1 MTSEVY
7 AAILAAGSASRFG
20 STKQLAEIDGTTL
33 VVRATTIA
41 NNVCADRTVVVA
53 GHDAA
58 DVTEVLQG
66 TQGFVVVNDGF
77 AEGLGTSLARAV
89 ASVSHVASA
98 VIVMLAD
105 QPGINAHHL
114 ENLIDAWNDGDYD
127 IVTTTFADTQ
137 GPPVLFSSTC
147 FDELRHLSGDAG
159 GKHLFRDPRY
169 RTETI
174 VFEPAA
180 LDIDTEE
187 DLESLRAAR
196 SNPTKSSRA

>member
-20 STKQLAEIDGTTL
+20 NTKQLAEIDGTTL
-33 VVRATTIA
+33 VARATTTA
-41 NNVCADRTVVVA
+41 NNVCADRAVVVV
-53 GHDAA
+53 GHDAVA
-58 DVTEVLQG
+58 VAEELQG

-77 AEGLGTSLARAV
+77 SEGLGTSLARAV
-89 ASVSHVASA
+89 TAISHVASA

-105 QPGINAHHL
+105 QPNISAQHL
-114 ENLIDAWNDGDYD
+114 ENLIGAWNDGDYD
-127 IVTTTFADTQ
+127 IVTTTFAGTQ
-137 GPPVLFSSTC
+137 GPPVLFSSAC
-147 FDELRHLSGDAG
+147 FGDLRQLSADAG

-180 LDIDTEE
+180 LDVDTEK
-187 DLESLRAAR
+187 DLASLRAKR
-196 SNPTKSSRA
+196 SNL